1 MGNKISWEDSQKCGI
16 SSQND
21 KIILDKPNKYGY
33 QVNINHPKV
42 QPLYERFKR
51 SKKAI
56 ILSDKERLEFEE
68 IIMKKV
74 RKVEKG

>member
-16 SSQND
+16 SSNND

-33 QVNINHPKV
+33 QVNINHSKV

>member
-1 MGNKISWEDSQKCGI
+1 MGNKISWEYSQKCGI

-68 IIMKKV
+68 IIIKKV
-74 RKVEKG
+74 RKVEK